1 MADLEAVLADVSY
14 LMAMEKSKSTPA
26 ARASKKITLPEP
38 SIRSVM
44 QKYLE
49 ERGEL
54 TFDKIFHQKIGFLL
68 FKDYC
73 MNEIDE
79 AVPQLKFYEE
89 IKEYEKLDSEEERL
103 SRSRQIYDTYIMKE
117 LLSCSHPFSKQA
129 VDHVQTHLAKKQVPA
144 SLFQP
149 YIEEIC
155 DSLRGKIFQKFME
168 SDKFTRFCQ
177 WKNVE
182 LNIHLTMNDFS
193 VHRIIGRGGF
203 GEVYGCRKADTGKM
217 YAMKCLDKKRIKM
230 KQGETLALNER
241 IMLSLVSTGDCPFI
255 VCMTYAFH
263 TPDKLCFILDLMNG
277 GDLHYHLS
285 QHGVFSEKEMRFYA
299 TEIILGLEHMH
310 NRFVVYRDLK
320 PANILLDEH
329 GHVRIS
335 DLGLA
340 CDFSKKKPHA
350 SVGTHGY
357 MAPEVLQKG
366 TAYDSSADWF
376 SLGCMLFKL
385 LRGHSPFR
393 QHKTKDKHEIDRMTL
408 TVNVE
413 LPDSFSP
420 ELKSLLEGL
429 LQRDVS
435 KRLGCQ
441 GRSAQEVKEHPF
453 FKGIDWQQVY
463 LQKYPP
469 PLIPPRGE
477 VNAADAFDIGSFDE
491 EDTKGIKLL
500 DSDQELY
507 KNFPLVISERWQQ
520 EVAETVYDAV
530 NADTDKIEARKR
542 AKNKQLGHE
551 EDYALGKDCIMHGYM
566 LKLGNPFLTQWQ
578 RRYFYLF
585 PNRLEWRGEGES
597 RQSLG
602 CSLMGSS
609 QSAAVR
615 EAGVML
621 EWIQLGLT
629 FLIRDEDRGPPPSAP
644 PLLLSVIPGGFIK
657 QLVRETEQEAK
668 AARQRKESRVGTK
681 EEVRAEGSH
690 PATGSWVSPG
700 VPQASSKP
708 SETSPKPAETPRPGA
723 SKVGKPLWSGK
734 SPKDSFLGG
743 SSPSPAPAPSQGP
756 QRGSKVPVKE
766 GDVPKGTVP
775 ESTKEKGTPLRH
787 EEPPAKVKT
796 QRELLSARK
805 EPEKMKKDVGR
816 GKKEP
821 REIKKPEKTTNKSE
835 SVKEEPGG
843 IQEKSTDVGKE
854 EGTAKESSGRSK
866 EMSKSMEKDQDQEAL
881 GESTDKDQA
890 PRDVWYEAE
899 KVWLIQQD
907 GFTLATQLKPD
918 VGTPELPAGRVR
930 VRRDEDGTVTEV
942 DEDSVQRTNPPSL
955 DQAEDLAAL
964 ISLNECSVMNTLRQR
979 FRARL
984 PCTYAGP
991 NLVAIATR
999 TAPASGVPRGK
1010 RDNLPPH
1017 ICSLA
1022 HRAYR
1027 NLLMQRQDQA
1037 IIPLGHSGAGRT
1049 RCCQSALE
1057 YLVGTA
1063 GSLDGRVTVEKIQA
1077 MFTVLGAFGSVTT
1090 GHSSSSTRFSMVLS
1104 LDFSATG
1111 QVTAAHL
1118 QTLLLE
1124 RARVSQQPEG
1134 ESSFNVFPL
1143 LLAGLDVAERTMLHL
1158 HQVAES
1164 NSFGIK
1170 PFTKPEDKQRASV
1183 AFSQL
1188 RAAMGTLGITPEEQ
1202 AAVWRILAGI
1212 YHLGAAGACKVGR
1225 KQFLRF
1231 ESASH
1236 AAEVLG
1242 CDVEE
1247 LGTAVFKHHL
1257 KHILAQ
1263 VTARGRPQA
1272 EESPPGP
1279 KMTGVECVEG
1289 MASGLYEELF
1299 AAVVLLINRS
1309 FSSQHL
1315 SMASIAVVDTPGFQS
1330 PRQQRSE
1337 RAATFEELCHNYVQE
1352 RLQGLFYEKTFLR
1365 EMERYR
1371 EENVEVS
1378 FDLPERSPLATL
1390 SIIDLI
1396 CSQPQVLPGSPG
1408 AARRGLLWI
1417 LDEEV
1422 LIPGSGD
1429 GTAFERLCSYFATKG
1444 PDQEGEGHLRRCEQT
1459 LHFEICHQLG
1469 TAPVRYD
1476 LTGWVSKAKFNLSA
1490 QNAIQVLQNSTLAAV
1505 RELVQPR
1512 AGAPLSCRALAGLE
1526 GRSQAALHRN
1536 ACLRKTFASSFAAV
1550 RKRSVCAQIK
1560 LQADALTNLLRRAQL
1575 HFVHCLLPGMGQEGP
1590 VPRPPAPPDAAPQ
1603 LDVVALRT
1611 QLEGTQLLDALRL
1624 HRVGYSDRLLLTQ
1637 FRRRFQ
1643 VLAPEVM
1650 KKHNSAYEVPNES
1663 KAIEELFQAL
1673 DLEKK
1678 SIAIGRTQVFL
1689 KPGVIS
1695 RLEKQRDKLIAQ
1707 KMTLLQAACKGF
1719 LSRQKFKR
1727 LKIQRL
1733 AVRCIQKNVVVFQ
1746 AVRHWPWW
1754 QLLSHVRPLLSIN
1767 VAEEQLRAKEEEL
1780 AALRRKLEKSE
1791 QACSELRQNTESL
1804 ESKIIDLTTE
1814 LSDERYK
1821 GDVTCQ
1827 ALDGERA
1834 ERLRGTR
1841 ELQELQ
1847 SKHDQVQKKLEAVE
1861 KQLEEAQQL
1870 VQLREMKISG
1880 SGGEDEWQVRFD
1892 CAQTEIVFLRKR
1904 LAQLEERLEVELGTR
1919 TGLEQKLGEAQA
1931 ACQAARD
1938 GAQRLRRRCHR
1949 LLCELEDAR
1958 VLAENQQSR
1967 SHELEKR
1974 QKKFDLQ
1981 LAQALGQSAFEKS
1994 LREKLSQEN
2003 TSIRWEMGKLQQSL
2017 EHKEAEVARLEQ
2029 QVAVLAGRVQ
2039 ELSSPGAT
2047 DTVPVLKKKL
2057 WDLEGS
2063 AADQK
2068 KELERQT
2075 AAVDH
2080 LEQLHER
2087 LELEIERMKQIH
2099 QKELEDK
2106 DEELEDTQKSCQKRL
2121 RQLEMQL
2128 EQEHEQKQMVLH
2140 EKQDLEGL
2148 IGTLCEQIG
2157 HRDFD
2162 VEKRLRRD
2170 LRRTRAL
2177 LADVQLLLAAPAEPR
2192 GSAQELE
2199 NLRKQLEES
2208 EAKCAEA
2215 QRSQQTAALELE
2227 NLHTELET
2235 LSKSKTLVDE
2245 QLFQLQHERADL
2257 LKRIDED
2264 QEDLN
2269 ELMEKH
2275 KALIAQSATDIAQI
2289 RELQTQVE
2297 DVKKEKQSLQE
2308 KLQAAQA
2315 RAAQLEQSPAERS
2328 IVSRQE
2334 ARIRD
2339 LESQLDFQAVQM
2351 KRFEVLVLRLRD
2363 SIIQMGEE
2371 LEKAAESEAREKEN
2385 TRYYQRRMEEMKA
2398 DMDELVQR
2406 ELESSRR
2413 RMELE
2418 QQLAELAEVRQVLQ
2432 ADLGTSIRRIADLQ
2446 VALEGLRDSDDSDA
2460 ESVQTVQES
2469 LCSRRDT
2476 DACSTVGS
2484 VLSLEPTE
2492 SVKSWPSSS
2501 TGWTSLA
2508 SASVAGSISAPSI
2521 GSRSTQ
2527 SLRVSR
2533 DTKDPALSRPLS
2545 SRSSARPG
2553 EAADTGRTASPLL
2566 AARRREY
2573 GKPLAEEEDLESP
2586 KKPVDRTGE
2595 MSPSV
2600 LRRGGSPAAD
2610 GRFPSAVSPPVPSRR
2625 RLSVASGPVSVA
2637 SGPVSS
2643 SAALSE
2649 YVEELR
2655 RQRGAE
2661 RELGLPALGDT
2672 SPLPIYRT
2680 TGASALRRSR
2690 AVPAAEEPPGRLE
2703 GDQAG
2708 EGEGAGTSLTRS
2720 SSLRSMASEPAE
2732 PPRSPALKKTSKFGS
2747 YDSLLP
2753 ALDGSSRRPSS
2764 PAAGTEVPRLSSWRS
2779 CLEPSLEDVE
2789 LGKEPEG
2796 FLSSLSGD
2804 GLGEGKGSDP
2814 FSWRIPTLNYERRTK
2829 VDFDDFLPAIRK
2841 SRSASSLARPRRD
2854 RRDGH
2859 RPLTVRFEDEALA
2872 GSLEPSDTKCT
2883 AKGSPAPREEPGDLS
2898 DSSSSSGSHLS
2909 SRSADSI
2916 KRRPQARGDG
2926 EGASGRAGSQGS
2938 AMSRRA
2944 EAEGKE
2950 DDVSS
2955 IMRKYLGKE

>member
-1 MADLEAVLADVSY
+1 MAIS
-14 LMAMEKSKSTPA
+14 
-26 ARASKKITLPEP
+26 
-38 SIRSVM
+38 
-44 QKYLE
+44 
-49 ERGEL
+49 
-54 TFDKIFHQKIGFLL
+54 
-68 FKDYC
+68 
-73 MNEIDE
+73 
-79 AVPQLKFYEE
+79 
-89 IKEYEKLDSEEERL
+89 
-103 SRSRQIYDTYIMKE
+103 SR
-117 LLSCSHPFSKQA
+117 
-129 VDHVQTHLAKKQVPA
+129 
-144 SLFQP
+144 
-149 YIEEIC
+149 
-155 DSLRGKIFQKFME
+155 
-168 SDKFTRFCQ
+168 
-177 WKNVE
+177 
-182 LNIHLTMNDFS
+182 
-193 VHRIIGRGGF
+193 
-203 GEVYGCRKADTGKM
+203 
-217 YAMKCLDKKRIKM
+217 
-230 KQGETLALNER
+230 LALWE
-241 IMLSLVSTGDCPFI
+241 
-255 VCMTYAFH
+255 
-263 TPDKLCFILDLMNG
+263 
-277 GDLHYHLS
+277 
-285 QHGVFSEKEMRFYA
+285 
-299 TEIILGLEHMH
+299 
-310 NRFVVYRDLK
+310 
-320 PANILLDEH
+320 
-329 GHVRIS
+329 
-335 DLGLA
+335 
-340 CDFSKKKPHA
+340 
-350 SVGTHGY
+350 
-357 MAPEVLQKG
+357 QK
-366 TAYDSSADWF
+366 
-376 SLGCMLFKL
+376 
-385 LRGHSPFR
+385 
-393 QHKTKDKHEIDRMTL
+393 
-408 TVNVE
+408 
-413 LPDSFSP
+413 
-420 ELKSLLEGL
+420 
-429 LQRDVS
+429 
-435 KRLGCQ
+435 
-441 GRSAQEVKEHPF
+441 
-453 FKGIDWQQVY
+453 
-463 LQKYPP
+463 
-469 PLIPPRGE
+469 
-477 VNAADAFDIGSFDE
+477 
-491 EDTKGIKLL
+491 
-500 DSDQELY
+500 
-507 KNFPLVISERWQQ
+507 
-520 EVAETVYDAV
+520 
-530 NADTDKIEARKR
+530 
-542 AKNKQLGHE
+542 
-551 EDYALGKDCIMHGYM
+551 
-566 LKLGNPFLTQWQ
+566 
-578 RRYFYLF
+578 
-585 PNRLEWRGEGES
+585 
-597 RQSLG
+597 
-602 CSLMGSS
+602 
-609 QSAAVR
+609 
-615 EAGVML
+615 
-621 EWIQLGLT
+621 
-629 FLIRDEDRGPPPSAP
+629 IRDEDRGPPPSAP

-668 AARQRKESRVGTK
+668 AARRRKESRVGTK
-681 EEVRAEGSH
+681 EEPAGKDGEAQAGDGPAARGGGASEGPLRNGLKAEGQGGKGVTATPQKELPPVLGTVPSKT
-690 PATGSWVSPG
+690 PAPAPG
-700 VPQASSKP
+700 PAAPAPKAAETP
-708 SETSPKPAETPRPGA
+708 LKKAETSPKTAAPAPKPAETPLKRAEIPRKPAETSSKTAETSPKTAEASSKPAETTPKPAETTPKPAETPHPGA
-723 SKVGKPLWSGK
+723 PKVGKPLWPRK
-734 SPKDSFLGG
+734 SPKDSFLAG
-743 SSPSPAPAPSQGP
+743 SPAAPAPAPSQGP
-756 QRGSKVPVKE
+756 QRGSKVPGKE
-766 GDVPKGTVP
+766 GDTAKGTVPESTKKKGTVLERTEKEKGTVP
-775 ESTKEKGTPLRH
+775 ESTKEKGTVLERTEKEKVTPPRH
-787 EEPPAKVKT
+787 EEPPAKVKA

-805 EPEKMKKDVGR
+805 EPEKMKKDVGG

-835 SVKEEPGG
+835 GLKAEPGG
-843 IQEKSTDVGKE
+843 TQEKSTDVGKE
-854 EGTAKESSGRSK
+854 VGKVKEDLGKGKEMLKESKGIGKSTDKDQAKETSGRSK
-866 EMSKSMEKDQDQEAL
+866 EMSKSMEKDQDKEAL

-991 NLVAIATR
+991 SLVAIATGP
-999 TAPASGVPRGK
+999 APADGAGKAPRGR

-1037 IIPLGHSGAGRT
+1037 IVPLGHSGAGRT

-1063 GSLDGRVTVEKIQA
+1063 GSLDGRVSVEKIQA

-1090 GHSSSSTRFSMVLS
+1090 SHSSSSTRFSMVLS

-1124 RARVSQQPEG
+1124 RARVARQPEG
-1134 ESSFNVFPL
+1134 ESNFNIFPL

-1170 PFTKPEDKQRASV
+1170 PLTKPEDKQRASV

-1188 RAAMGTLGITPEEQ
+1188 RAAMGTLGITAEEQ

-1231 ESASH
+1231 ESASR

-1257 KHILAQ
+1257 RHILAQ

-1272 EESPPGP
+1272 EESPPEP

-1299 AAVVLLINRS
+1299 AAVVSLINRS

-1352 RLQGLFYEKTFLR
+1352 RLQGLFYEKTFLW

-1378 FDLPERSPLATL
+1378 FDLPECSPLATL
-1390 SIIDLI
+1390 SIIDLS

-1408 AARRGLLWI
+1408 AAPRGLLWI

-1422 LIPGSGD
+1422 LTPGSGD
-1429 GTAFERLCSYFATKG
+1429 GTAFERLCSYFATRA
-1444 PDQEGEGHLRRCEQT
+1444 PDQDGEGHLRRCEQT

-1490 QNAIQVLQNSTLAAV
+1490 QNAIQVLQNSTVAAV

-1512 AGAPLSCRALAGLE
+1512 ASAPLCCRALAGLE

-1560 LQADALTNLLRRAQL
+1560 LQADALTNLLRRSQL
-1575 HFVHCLLPGMGQEGP
+1575 HFVHCLLAGMGREGP

-1650 KKHNSAYEVPNES
+1650 KKHNSAYEVPDES

-1678 SIAIGRTQVFL
+1678 SVAIGRTQVFL

-1733 AVRCIQKNVVVFQ
+1733 AIRCIQKNLLVFQ
-1746 AVRHWPWW
+1746 AIRHWPWW
-1754 QLLSHVRPLLSIN
+1754 RLLSHVRPLLSVN
-1767 VAEEQLRAKEEEL
+1767 LAEEQLRAKEEEL

-1791 QACSELRQNTESL
+1791 QACSELRQTTESL

-1847 SKHDQVQKKLEAVE
+1847 SKHDQVQKKLESVE

-1904 LAQLEERLEVELGTR
+1904 LAQLEERLEAELGTR
-1919 TGLEQKLGEAQA
+1919 TGLEQKLGEARA

-1938 GAQRLRRRCHR
+1938 GAQRLRRRCQR
-1949 LLCELEDAR
+1949 LACELEDAR

-2039 ELSSPGAT
+2039 ELSTPGAT
-2047 DTVPVLKKKL
+2047 DTVPALKKKL

-2063 AADQK
+2063 AAGQK

-2080 LEQLHER
+2080 LEQVHER

-2106 DEELEDTQKSCQKRL
+2106 DEELEDMQKSCQKRL

-2177 LADVQLLLAAPAEPR
+2177 LADVQLLLAAPAEPG

-2199 NLRKQLEES
+2199 QLRKQLEES

-2215 QRSQQTAALELE
+2215 QRCQQTAALELE

-2235 LSKSKTLVDE
+2235 LSRSKTLVDE

-2257 LKRIDED
+2257 LKRVDED

-2315 RAAQLEQSPAERS
+2315 RVAQLEQCPAERS

-2371 LEKAAESEAREKEN
+2371 LEKAAESEAREREN
-2385 TRYYQRRMEEMKA
+2385 TKYYQRRMEEMKA

-2446 VALEGLRDSDDSDA
+2446 VALEGLRDSDDSDD
-2460 ESVQTVQES
+2460 SVRTARES

-2484 VLSLEPTE
+2484 VLSLEPAE

-2501 TGWTSLA
+2501 SGWTSLA
-2508 SASVAGSISAPSI
+2508 GASVAGSVSAPSI
-2521 GSRSTQ
+2521 GGRSTQ

-2533 DTKDPALSRPLS
+2533 DTKVSQPLS
-2545 SRSSARPG
+2545 SRS
-2553 EAADTGRTASPLL
+2553 AADPGRTASPLL
-2566 AARRREY
+2566 GARRREY
-2573 GKPLAEEEDLESP
+2573 GKPQAEEEEVESP
-2586 KKPVDRTGE
+2586 KKPVDRIGE
-2595 MSPSV
+2595 TSPSV

-2637 SGPVSS
+2637 SGPVPS

-2661 RELGLPALGDT
+2661 REPGLPALGDT

-2680 TGASALRRSR
+2680 TGSAALRRSR
-2690 AVPAAEEPPGRLE
+2690 AVPAAEEPPGRLD

-2708 EGEGAGTSLTRS
+2708 EGEGAGASLTRS

-2732 PPRSPALKKTSKFGS
+2732 PPRSPALKKASKFGS

-2753 ALDGSSRRPSS
+2753 ALDGSGRRPSS
-2764 PAAGTEVPRLSSWRS
+2764 PAAGMEVPRLSSWRS

-2796 FLSSLSGD
+2796 LLSSLSGD

-2841 SRSASSLARPRRD
+2841 SRSTSSLARPRRD
-2854 RRDGH
+2854 RRDGQ
-2859 RPLTVRFEDEALA
+2859 RPLTVRFEDEAIA
-2872 GSLEPSDTKCT
+2872 GSLESSETKST
-2883 AKGSPAPREEPGDLS
+2883 AKCSREEPGDLS
-2898 DSSSSSGSHLS
+2898 DSSSSCGSQRS

-2916 KRRPQARGDG
+2916 KRRPQPPRAAG
-2926 EGASGRAGSQGS
+2926 EGSSGRAGSQGS
-2938 AMSRRA
+2938 GMSRRA

-2955 IMRKYLGKE
+2955 IMKKYLGKD

>member
-1 MADLEAVLADVSY
+1 MAIS
-14 LMAMEKSKSTPA
+14 
-26 ARASKKITLPEP
+26 
-38 SIRSVM
+38 
-44 QKYLE
+44 
-49 ERGEL
+49 
-54 TFDKIFHQKIGFLL
+54 
-68 FKDYC
+68 
-73 MNEIDE
+73 
-79 AVPQLKFYEE
+79 
-89 IKEYEKLDSEEERL
+89 
-103 SRSRQIYDTYIMKE
+103 SR
-117 LLSCSHPFSKQA
+117 
-129 VDHVQTHLAKKQVPA
+129 
-144 SLFQP
+144 
-149 YIEEIC
+149 
-155 DSLRGKIFQKFME
+155 
-168 SDKFTRFCQ
+168 
-177 WKNVE
+177 
-182 LNIHLTMNDFS
+182 
-193 VHRIIGRGGF
+193 
-203 GEVYGCRKADTGKM
+203 
-217 YAMKCLDKKRIKM
+217 
-230 KQGETLALNER
+230 LALWE
-241 IMLSLVSTGDCPFI
+241 
-255 VCMTYAFH
+255 
-263 TPDKLCFILDLMNG
+263 
-277 GDLHYHLS
+277 
-285 QHGVFSEKEMRFYA
+285 
-299 TEIILGLEHMH
+299 
-310 NRFVVYRDLK
+310 
-320 PANILLDEH
+320 
-329 GHVRIS
+329 
-335 DLGLA
+335 
-340 CDFSKKKPHA
+340 
-350 SVGTHGY
+350 
-357 MAPEVLQKG
+357 QK
-366 TAYDSSADWF
+366 
-376 SLGCMLFKL
+376 
-385 LRGHSPFR
+385 
-393 QHKTKDKHEIDRMTL
+393 
-408 TVNVE
+408 
-413 LPDSFSP
+413 
-420 ELKSLLEGL
+420 
-429 LQRDVS
+429 
-435 KRLGCQ
+435 
-441 GRSAQEVKEHPF
+441 
-453 FKGIDWQQVY
+453 
-463 LQKYPP
+463 
-469 PLIPPRGE
+469 
-477 VNAADAFDIGSFDE
+477 
-491 EDTKGIKLL
+491 
-500 DSDQELY
+500 
-507 KNFPLVISERWQQ
+507 
-520 EVAETVYDAV
+520 
-530 NADTDKIEARKR
+530 
-542 AKNKQLGHE
+542 
-551 EDYALGKDCIMHGYM
+551 
-566 LKLGNPFLTQWQ
+566 
-578 RRYFYLF
+578 
-585 PNRLEWRGEGES
+585 
-597 RQSLG
+597 
-602 CSLMGSS
+602 
-609 QSAAVR
+609 
-615 EAGVML
+615 
-621 EWIQLGLT
+621 
-629 FLIRDEDRGPPPSAP
+629 IRDEDRGPPPSAP

-681 EEVRAEGSH
+681 EEPVGKDGEARGGGTSEGPLRNGLKAEGQG
-690 PATGSWVSPG
+690 AKG
-700 VPQASSKP
+700 V
-708 SETSPKPAETPRPGA
+708 T
-723 SKVGKPLWSGK
+723 
-734 SPKDSFLGG
+734 
-743 SSPSPAPAPSQGP
+743 APPNKELPPEKAVGP
-756 QRGSKVPVKE
+756 QSGSKIPVKE
-766 GDVPKGTVP
+766 VPKGTIPESTKEKGTVP
-775 ESTKEKGTPLRH
+775 ESTKKEKGTVPENTKEKGTVPVNTKEKGTVLETTKKEKGTVPENTKEKGTVPVNTKEKGTVPESTKKEKGTVPESTKKEKGTVPESTKKEKGTPLRH

-805 EPEKMKKDVGR
+805 EPEKMKKDVGG

-821 REIKKPEKTTNKSE
+821 REIKKPEKAANKSE
-835 SVKEEPGG
+835 DLKREPGG

-854 EGTAKESSGRSK
+854 VGKMKEELGKSKEMLKESKGIGKSTDKDQTKETPGRSK
-866 EMSKSMEKDQDQEAL
+866 EMNKSMEKDQDKEAS

-899 KVWLIQQD
+899 KVWLVQQD

-955 DQAEDLAAL
+955 DQAEDLAML
-964 ISLNECSVMNTLRQR
+964 ISLNECSVLNTLRQR

-991 NLVAIATR
+991 SLVAIGTGP
-999 TAPASGVPRGK
+999 APAGAGKVPRGK

-1037 IIPLGHSGAGRT
+1037 IVPLGHSGAGRT

-1090 GHSSSSTRFSMVLS
+1090 SHSSSSTRFSMVLS

-1124 RARVSQQPEG
+1124 SARVAQQPEG
-1134 ESSFNVFPL
+1134 ESSFNIFPL

-1188 RAAMGTLGITPEEQ
+1188 RAAMGTLGISTEEQ

-1212 YHLGAAGACKVGR
+1212 YHLGAAGACRVGR

-1231 ESASH
+1231 ESASR

-1257 KHILAQ
+1257 RHILAQ
-1263 VTARGRPQA
+1263 VTARGQPQA
-1272 EESPPGP
+1272 EDSTPGP
-1279 KMTGVECVEG
+1279 KLSGVECVQG

-1299 AAVVLLINRS
+1299 AAVVSLINRS

-1352 RLQGLFYEKTFLR
+1352 RLQGLFYEKTFLW
-1365 EMERYR
+1365 EMERYK

-1378 FDLPERSPLATL
+1378 FDLPEHSPLATL
-1390 SIIDLI
+1390 SIIDLS

-1444 PDQEGEGHLRRCEQT
+1444 PDQEGDGHLSRCEQT

-1490 QNAIQVLQNSTLAAV
+1490 QNAIQVLQNSTVAAV
-1505 RELVQPR
+1505 RELMQPR
-1512 AGAPLSCRALAGLE
+1512 ASAPLCCRALAGLD

-1560 LQADALTNLLRRAQL
+1560 LQADALTNLLRRSQL
-1575 HFVHCLLPGMGQEGP
+1575 HFVHCLLPGMGGEGP

-1637 FRRRFQ
+1637 FCRRFQ
-1643 VLAPEVM
+1643 VLAPEVL
-1650 KKHNSAYEVPNES
+1650 KKHSSAHEVPEES
-1663 KAIEELFQAL
+1663 KAIEELLQAL

-1678 SIAIGRTQVFL
+1678 SVAIGRTQVFL

-1733 AVRCIQKNVVVFQ
+1733 AIRCIQKNLLVFQ

-1754 QLLSHVRPLLSIN
+1754 QLLSHVRPLLSVN
-1767 VAEEQLRAKEEEL
+1767 LAEEQLRAKEEEL

-1847 SKHDQVQKKLEAVE
+1847 SKHDQVQKKLESVE

-1904 LAQLEERLEVELGTR
+1904 LAQLEERLEAELGTR
-1919 TGLEQKLGEAQA
+1919 TGLEQKLAEAQA

-1938 GAQRLRRRCHR
+1938 GAQRLRRRCQR
-1949 LLCELEDAR
+1949 LACELEDAR

-2039 ELSSPGAT
+2039 ELSTPGAT

-2063 AADQK
+2063 AAEQK

-2080 LEQLHER
+2080 LEQVHER

-2106 DEELEDTQKSCQKRL
+2106 DEELEDMQKSCQKRL

-2177 LADVQLLLAAPAEPR
+2177 LADVQLLLAAPAEPG

-2199 NLRKQLEES
+2199 QLRKQLEES

-2227 NLHTELET
+2227 NLHTELES
-2235 LSKSKTLVDE
+2235 LSRSKTLVDE
-2245 QLFQLQHERADL
+2245 QLFQLQHERDDL
-2257 LKRIDED
+2257 LKRVDED

-2315 RAAQLEQSPAERS
+2315 RAAQLEQCPAERS

-2371 LEKAAESEAREKEN
+2371 LEKAAESEAREREN

-2460 ESVQTVQES
+2460 DSVRTAKES

-2476 DACSTVGS
+2476 DACSSVGS
-2484 VLSLEPTE
+2484 VLSLEPAE
-2492 SVKSWPSSS
+2492 SVKSWASSS

-2545 SRSSARPG
+2545 SRS
-2553 EAADTGRTASPLL
+2553 ADQGRTASP
-2566 AARRREY
+2566 RRREY
-2573 GKPLAEEEDLESP
+2573 GKPLAEEEEIENP
-2586 KKPVDRTGE
+2586 KKPVDRIGE
-2595 MSPSV
+2595 TSPSV
-2600 LRRGGSPAAD
+2600 LRRGGSPAPD
-2610 GRFPSAVSPPVPSRR
+2610 RRFPSAVSPPVPSRR

-2637 SGPVSS
+2637 SGPVPS

-2661 RELGLPALGDT
+2661 REPGLPALGDT

-2680 TGASALRRSR
+2680 TGAAALRRSR

-2708 EGEGAGTSLTRS
+2708 EGEGAGAGLTRS

-2732 PPRSPALKKTSKFGS
+2732 TPRSPALKKASKFGS

-2753 ALDGSSRRPSS
+2753 ALDGSGRRPSS
-2764 PAAGTEVPRLSSWRS
+2764 PAAGMEVPRLSSWRS

-2796 FLSSLSGD
+2796 FLSSLSSD

-2829 VDFDDFLPAIRK
+2829 VDFDDFVPAIRK
-2841 SRSASSLARPRRD
+2841 SRSASSLARARRD

-2859 RPLTVRFEDEALA
+2859 RPLTVRFEDEAIA
-2872 GSLEPSDTKCT
+2872 GTPESSETKGT
-2883 AKGSPAPREEPGDLS
+2883 AKSSPASREEPGNLS

-2909 SRSADSI
+2909 SRSADSV
-2916 KRRPQARGDG
+2916 KRRPQPPRGDG
-2926 EGASGRAGSQGS
+2926 EGSSGRAGSQGS
-2938 AMSRRA
+2938 GVSRRA

-2955 IMRKYLGKE
+2955 IMKKYLGKD

>member
-1 MADLEAVLADVSY
+1 
-14 LMAMEKSKSTPA
+14 
-26 ARASKKITLPEP
+26 
-38 SIRSVM
+38 
-44 QKYLE
+44 
-49 ERGEL
+49 
-54 TFDKIFHQKIGFLL
+54 
-68 FKDYC
+68 
-73 MNEIDE
+73 
-79 AVPQLKFYEE
+79 
-89 IKEYEKLDSEEERL
+89 
-103 SRSRQIYDTYIMKE
+103 
-117 LLSCSHPFSKQA
+117 
-129 VDHVQTHLAKKQVPA
+129 
-144 SLFQP
+144 
-149 YIEEIC
+149 
-155 DSLRGKIFQKFME
+155 
-168 SDKFTRFCQ
+168 
-177 WKNVE
+177 
-182 LNIHLTMNDFS
+182 
-193 VHRIIGRGGF
+193 
-203 GEVYGCRKADTGKM
+203 
-217 YAMKCLDKKRIKM
+217 
-230 KQGETLALNER
+230 
-241 IMLSLVSTGDCPFI
+241 
-255 VCMTYAFH
+255 
-263 TPDKLCFILDLMNG
+263 
-277 GDLHYHLS
+277 
-285 QHGVFSEKEMRFYA
+285 
-299 TEIILGLEHMH
+299 
-310 NRFVVYRDLK
+310 
-320 PANILLDEH
+320 
-329 GHVRIS
+329 
-335 DLGLA
+335 
-340 CDFSKKKPHA
+340 
-350 SVGTHGY
+350 
-357 MAPEVLQKG
+357 
-366 TAYDSSADWF
+366 
-376 SLGCMLFKL
+376 
-385 LRGHSPFR
+385 
-393 QHKTKDKHEIDRMTL
+393 
-408 TVNVE
+408 
-413 LPDSFSP
+413 
-420 ELKSLLEGL
+420 
-429 LQRDVS
+429 
-435 KRLGCQ
+435 
-441 GRSAQEVKEHPF
+441 
-453 FKGIDWQQVY
+453 
-463 LQKYPP
+463 
-469 PLIPPRGE
+469 
-477 VNAADAFDIGSFDE
+477 
-491 EDTKGIKLL
+491 
-500 DSDQELY
+500 
-507 KNFPLVISERWQQ
+507 
-520 EVAETVYDAV
+520 
-530 NADTDKIEARKR
+530 
-542 AKNKQLGHE
+542 
-551 EDYALGKDCIMHGYM
+551 
-566 LKLGNPFLTQWQ
+566 
-578 RRYFYLF
+578 
-585 PNRLEWRGEGES
+585 
-597 RQSLG
+597 
-602 CSLMGSS
+602 
-609 QSAAVR
+609 
-615 EAGVML
+615 
-621 EWIQLGLT
+621 
-629 FLIRDEDRGPPPSAP
+629 
-644 PLLLSVIPGGFIK
+644 
-657 QLVRETEQEAK
+657 
-668 AARQRKESRVGTK
+668 
-681 EEVRAEGSH
+681 
-690 PATGSWVSPG
+690 
-700 VPQASSKP
+700 
-708 SETSPKPAETPRPGA
+708 
-723 SKVGKPLWSGK
+723 
-734 SPKDSFLGG
+734 
-743 SSPSPAPAPSQGP
+743 
-756 QRGSKVPVKE
+756 
-766 GDVPKGTVP
+766 
-775 ESTKEKGTPLRH
+775 
-787 EEPPAKVKT
+787 
-796 QRELLSARK
+796 
-805 EPEKMKKDVGR
+805 
-816 GKKEP
+816 
-821 REIKKPEKTTNKSE
+821 
-835 SVKEEPGG
+835 
-843 IQEKSTDVGKE
+843 
-854 EGTAKESSGRSK
+854 
-866 EMSKSMEKDQDQEAL
+866 
-881 GESTDKDQA
+881 
-890 PRDVWYEAE
+890 
-899 KVWLIQQD
+899 
-907 GFTLATQLKPD
+907 
-918 VGTPELPAGRVR
+918 
-930 VRRDEDGTVTEV
+930 
-942 DEDSVQRTNPPSL
+942 
-955 DQAEDLAAL
+955 
-964 ISLNECSVMNTLRQR
+964 
-979 FRARL
+979 
-984 PCTYAGP
+984 
-991 NLVAIATR
+991 
-999 TAPASGVPRGK
+999 
-1010 RDNLPPH
+1010 
-1017 ICSLA
+1017 
-1022 HRAYR
+1022 
-1027 NLLMQRQDQA
+1027 
-1037 IIPLGHSGAGRT
+1037 
-1049 RCCQSALE
+1049 
-1057 YLVGTA
+1057 
-1063 GSLDGRVTVEKIQA
+1063 
-1077 MFTVLGAFGSVTT
+1077 
-1090 GHSSSSTRFSMVLS
+1090 
-1104 LDFSATG
+1104 
-1111 QVTAAHL
+1111 
-1118 QTLLLE
+1118 
-1124 RARVSQQPEG
+1124 
-1134 ESSFNVFPL
+1134 
-1143 LLAGLDVAERTMLHL
+1143 
-1158 HQVAES
+1158 
-1164 NSFGIK
+1164 
-1170 PFTKPEDKQRASV
+1170 
-1183 AFSQL
+1183 
-1188 RAAMGTLGITPEEQ
+1188 
-1202 AAVWRILAGI
+1202 
-1212 YHLGAAGACKVGR
+1212 VGR

-1231 ESASH
+1231 ESASR

-1257 KHILAQ
+1257 RHILAQ

-1299 AAVVLLINRS
+1299 AAVVSLINRS

-1352 RLQGLFYEKTFLR
+1352 RLQGLFYEKTFLW

-1390 SIIDLI
+1390 SIIDLS
-1396 CSQPQVLPGSPG
+1396 CSQAQVLPGSPG

-1422 LIPGSGD
+1422 LVPGSGD
-1429 GTAFERLCSYFATKG
+1429 GTAFERLCSYFATKA

-1490 QNAIQVLQNSTLAAV
+1490 QNAIQVLQNSTVAAV

-1512 AGAPLSCRALAGLE
+1512 ARAPLPCRALAGLE
-1526 GRSQAALHRN
+1526 GRSQPALHRN

-1560 LQADALTNLLRRAQL
+1560 LQADALTNLLRRSQL
-1575 HFVHCLLPGMGQEGP
+1575 HFVHCLLPGMGGEGR

-1650 KKHNSAYEVPNES
+1650 KKHNSAYEVPDES

-1678 SIAIGRTQVFL
+1678 SVAIGRTQVFL

-1733 AVRCIQKNVVVFQ
+1733 AVRCIQKNLLLFQ
-1746 AVRHWPWW
+1746 KVRHWPWW
-1754 QLLSHVRPLLSIN
+1754 QLLSHVRPLLSVN
-1767 VAEEQLRAKEEEL
+1767 LAEEQLRAKEEEL

-1791 QACSELRQNTESL
+1791 QACSELRQTTESL

-1847 SKHDQVQKKLEAVE
+1847 SKHDQVQKKLESVE

-1904 LAQLEERLEVELGTR
+1904 LAQLEERLEAELGTR
-1919 TGLEQKLGEAQA
+1919 TGLEQKAKAQA
-1931 ACQAARD
+1931 GCRAARD
-1938 GAQRLRRRCHR
+1938 GAQRLRRRCQR
-1949 LLCELEDAR
+1949 LACELEDAR
-1958 VLAENQQSR
+1958 VLAESQQSR

-2039 ELSSPGAT
+2039 ELSTPGAT

-2063 AADQK
+2063 AAEQR

-2080 LEQLHER
+2080 LEQVHER

-2106 DEELEDTQKSCQKRL
+2106 DEELEDMQKSCQKRL

-2177 LADVQLLLAAPAEPR
+2177 LADVQLLLAAPAEP
-2192 GSAQELE
+2192 GASAQELE
-2199 NLRKQLEES
+2199 HLRKQLEES

-2215 QRSQQTAALELE
+2215 QRCQQTAAQELE

-2235 LSKSKTLVDE
+2235 LSRNKTLVDE

-2257 LKRIDED
+2257 LKRISED

-2315 RAAQLEQSPAERS
+2315 RAAQLEQCPAERS

-2371 LEKAAESEAREKEN
+2371 LEKAAESEAREREN

-2446 VALEGLRDSDDSDA
+2446 VALEGLRDSDDSDTD
-2460 ESVQTVQES
+2460 SVRTARES

-2476 DACSTVGS
+2476 DACSSVGS
-2484 VLSLEPTE
+2484 VLSLEPAE
-2492 SVKSWPSSS
+2492 SVRSWQSSS

-2521 GSRSTQ
+2521 RSLSTQ
-2527 SLRVSR
+2527 SLRKISLDVFSG
-2533 DTKDPALSRPLS
+2533 DNLK
-2545 SRSSARPG
+2545 
-2553 EAADTGRTASPLL
+2553 
-2566 AARRREY
+2566 RRCS
-2573 GKPLAEEEDLESP
+2573 LFEDLYAICSLLRER
-2586 KKPVDRTGE
+2586 DATGDT
-2595 MSPSV
+2595 SPSV
-2600 LRRGGSPAAD
+2600 LRRGSSPAPG

-2637 SGPVSS
+2637 SGPVPS

-2661 RELGLPALGDT
+2661 REPGLPALGDT

-2680 TGASALRRSR
+2680 TGAAALRRSR
-2690 AVPAAEEPPGRLE
+2690 AVPAAQEPLERLE

-2708 EGEGAGTSLTRS
+2708 EGEGAGSSLTRS

-2732 PPRSPALKKTSKFGS
+2732 PPRSPALKKASKFGS

-2753 ALDGSSRRPSS
+2753 ALDGSGRRPSS
-2764 PAAGTEVPRLSSWRS
+2764 PAAGMEVPRLSSWRS

-2796 FLSSLSGD
+2796 LLSSLSGD

-2859 RPLTVRFEDEALA
+2859 RPLTVRFEDEAIA
-2872 GSLEPSDTKCT
+2872 GSPEPSETKGT
-2883 AKGSPAPREEPGDLS
+2883 APREPPGDLS

-2916 KRRPQARGDG
+2916 KRRPQRGDG
-2926 EGASGRAGSQGS
+2926 EGSSGRAGSQGS
-2938 AMSRRA
+2938 SGMSRRA

-2955 IMRKYLGKE
+2955 IMKKYLGK

>member
-1 MADLEAVLADVSY
+1 
-14 LMAMEKSKSTPA
+14 
-26 ARASKKITLPEP
+26 
-38 SIRSVM
+38 
-44 QKYLE
+44 
-49 ERGEL
+49 
-54 TFDKIFHQKIGFLL
+54 
-68 FKDYC
+68 
-73 MNEIDE
+73 
-79 AVPQLKFYEE
+79 
-89 IKEYEKLDSEEERL
+89 
-103 SRSRQIYDTYIMKE
+103 
-117 LLSCSHPFSKQA
+117 
-129 VDHVQTHLAKKQVPA
+129 
-144 SLFQP
+144 
-149 YIEEIC
+149 
-155 DSLRGKIFQKFME
+155 
-168 SDKFTRFCQ
+168 
-177 WKNVE
+177 
-182 LNIHLTMNDFS
+182 
-193 VHRIIGRGGF
+193 
-203 GEVYGCRKADTGKM
+203 
-217 YAMKCLDKKRIKM
+217 
-230 KQGETLALNER
+230 
-241 IMLSLVSTGDCPFI
+241 
-255 VCMTYAFH
+255 
-263 TPDKLCFILDLMNG
+263 
-277 GDLHYHLS
+277 
-285 QHGVFSEKEMRFYA
+285 
-299 TEIILGLEHMH
+299 
-310 NRFVVYRDLK
+310 
-320 PANILLDEH
+320 
-329 GHVRIS
+329 
-335 DLGLA
+335 
-340 CDFSKKKPHA
+340 
-350 SVGTHGY
+350 
-357 MAPEVLQKG
+357 
-366 TAYDSSADWF
+366 
-376 SLGCMLFKL
+376 
-385 LRGHSPFR
+385 
-393 QHKTKDKHEIDRMTL
+393 
-408 TVNVE
+408 
-413 LPDSFSP
+413 
-420 ELKSLLEGL
+420 
-429 LQRDVS
+429 
-435 KRLGCQ
+435 
-441 GRSAQEVKEHPF
+441 
-453 FKGIDWQQVY
+453 
-463 LQKYPP
+463 
-469 PLIPPRGE
+469 
-477 VNAADAFDIGSFDE
+477 
-491 EDTKGIKLL
+491 
-500 DSDQELY
+500 
-507 KNFPLVISERWQQ
+507 
-520 EVAETVYDAV
+520 
-530 NADTDKIEARKR
+530 
-542 AKNKQLGHE
+542 
-551 EDYALGKDCIMHGYM
+551 
-566 LKLGNPFLTQWQ
+566 
-578 RRYFYLF
+578 
-585 PNRLEWRGEGES
+585 
-597 RQSLG
+597 
-602 CSLMGSS
+602 
-609 QSAAVR
+609 
-615 EAGVML
+615 
-621 EWIQLGLT
+621 
-629 FLIRDEDRGPPPSAP
+629 
-644 PLLLSVIPGGFIK
+644 
-657 QLVRETEQEAK
+657 
-668 AARQRKESRVGTK
+668 
-681 EEVRAEGSH
+681 
-690 PATGSWVSPG
+690 
-700 VPQASSKP
+700 
-708 SETSPKPAETPRPGA
+708 
-723 SKVGKPLWSGK
+723 
-734 SPKDSFLGG
+734 
-743 SSPSPAPAPSQGP
+743 
-756 QRGSKVPVKE
+756 
-766 GDVPKGTVP
+766 
-775 ESTKEKGTPLRH
+775 
-787 EEPPAKVKT
+787 
-796 QRELLSARK
+796 
-805 EPEKMKKDVGR
+805 
-816 GKKEP
+816 
-821 REIKKPEKTTNKSE
+821 
-835 SVKEEPGG
+835 
-843 IQEKSTDVGKE
+843 
-854 EGTAKESSGRSK
+854 
-866 EMSKSMEKDQDQEAL
+866 
-881 GESTDKDQA
+881 QA

-899 KVWLIQQD
+899 KVWLLQQD

-942 DEDSVQRTNPPSL
+942 DEESVQRTNPPSL

-991 NLVAIATR
+991 SLVAIATGPS
-999 TAPASGVPRGK
+999 PAGSAAKVPRGK

-1037 IIPLGHSGAGRT
+1037 IVPLGHSGAGRT

-1063 GSLDGRVTVEKIQA
+1063 GSLDGRVSVEKIQA
-1077 MFTVLGAFGSVTT
+1077 MFTVLGAFGSVSTS
-1090 GHSSSSTRFSMVLS
+1090 HSSSSTRFSMVLS

-1124 RARVSQQPEG
+1124 RARVAQQPDG
-1134 ESSFNVFPL
+1134 ESSFHVFPL

-1188 RAAMGTLGITPEEQ
+1188 RAAMGTLGITAEEQ

-1231 ESASH
+1231 ESASR

-1257 KHILAQ
+1257 RHILAQ
-1263 VTARGRPQA
+1263 VTARGRPPA

-1299 AAVVLLINRS
+1299 AAVVSLINRS

-1352 RLQGLFYEKTFLR
+1352 RLQGLFYEKTFLWQ
-1365 EMERYR
+1365 MERYR

-1378 FDLPERSPLATL
+1378 FDLPERSPLPTL
-1390 SIIDLI
+1390 SIIDLS

-1444 PDQEGEGHLRRCEQT
+1444 PDQEGDGHLRRCEQT

-1490 QNAIQVLQNSTLAAV
+1490 QNAIQVLQNSTIAAV

-1512 AGAPLSCRALAGLE
+1512 ARAPLSCRALAGLE

-1536 ACLRKTFASSFAAV
+1536 ACLRKTFASSFAAL

-1560 LQADALTNLLRRAQL
+1560 LQADALTNLLRRSQL
-1575 HFVHCLLPGMGQEGP
+1575 HFVHCLLPGMGGEGP

-1650 KKHNSAYEVPNES
+1650 KKHNSAYEVPDES

-1678 SIAIGRTQVFL
+1678 SVAIGRTQVFL

-1733 AVRCIQKNVVVFQ
+1733 AVRCIQKNLGVFQ

-1754 QLLSHVRPLLSIN
+1754 QLLSHVRPLLSVN
-1767 VAEEQLRAKEEEL
+1767 LAEEQLRAKEEEL

-1791 QACSELRQNTESL
+1791 QACSELRQTTESL
-1804 ESKIIDLTTE
+1804 ESKVIDLTTE

-1821 GDVTCQ
+1821 GDVACQ

-1847 SKHDQVQKKLEAVE
+1847 SKHDQVQKKLESVE

-1904 LAQLEERLEVELGTR
+1904 LAQLEERLEAELGTR
-1919 TGLEQKLGEAQA
+1919 TGLEKKASAASPGGDRDPKGLGEAQA

-1938 GAQRLRRRCHR
+1938 GAQRLRRRCQR
-1949 LLCELEDAR
+1949 LACELEDAR

-2017 EHKEAEVARLEQ
+2017 EHKEAEVARLDQ

-2039 ELSSPGAT
+2039 ELSTPGAT
-2047 DTVPVLKKKL
+2047 DTVPALKKQL
-2057 WDLEGS
+2057 WDLEGR
-2063 AADQK
+2063 AAEQR

-2080 LEQLHER
+2080 LEQVHER

-2106 DEELEDTQKSCQKRL
+2106 DEELEDVQKSCQKRL

-2177 LADVQLLLAAPAEPR
+2177 LADVQLLLAAPAEP
-2192 GSAQELE
+2192 GASSQELE
-2199 NLRKQLEES
+2199 HLRKQLEES
-2208 EAKCAEA
+2208 ETKCAEA

-2235 LSKSKTLVDE
+2235 LSRSKTLVDE

-2315 RAAQLEQSPAERS
+2315 RAAELEQCPAERS

-2371 LEKAAESEAREKEN
+2371 LEKAAESEAREREN
-2385 TRYYQRRMEEMKA
+2385 SRYYQRRMEEMKA

-2406 ELESSRR
+2406 ELESGRR

-2418 QQLAELAEVRQVLQ
+2418 QQLAELAEARQGLQ

-2460 ESVQTVQES
+2460 DSGTGALLPAPAELTGLSS
-2469 LCSRRDT
+2469 PLR

-2484 VLSLEPTE
+2484 VLSLEPAE
-2492 SVKSWPSSS
+2492 SVKSWTSS
-2501 TGWTSLA
+2501 WTSLA
-2508 SASVAGSISAPSI
+2508 SASVAGSISAPSV

-2527 SLRVSR
+2527 SL
-2533 DTKDPALSRPLS
+2533 S
-2545 SRSSARPG
+2545 SSRPG
-2553 EAADTGRTASPLL
+2553 EAADPGRMASPLL
-2566 AARRREY
+2566 GARRRDY
-2573 GKPLAEEEDLESP
+2573 GKPLAEEEELESP

-2595 MSPSV
+2595 TSPSL

-2625 RLSVASGPVSVA
+2625 RLSVAPGPV
-2637 SGPVSS
+2637 PS

-2661 RELGLPALGDT
+2661 REPGLPALGADT

-2680 TGASALRRSR
+2680 TGAAALRRCR
-2690 AVPAAEEPPGRLE
+2690 GVPAAEEPPGRLE
-2703 GDQAG
+2703 RDQAG
-2708 EGEGAGTSLTRS
+2708 EGEGAGAGLARS
-2720 SSLRSMASEPAE
+2720 SSLRSMVSEPGE
-2732 PPRSPALKKTSKFGS
+2732 PARSPALKRASKFGS

-2753 ALDGSSRRPSS
+2753 ALDGSGRRSSS
-2764 PAAGTEVPRLSSWRS
+2764 PAAGMDVLGVPRLSSWRS

-2796 FLSSLSGD
+2796 FLSSLSSE

-2841 SRSASSLARPRRD
+2841 SRSTSSLARPRRD

-2859 RPLTVRFEDEALA
+2859 RPLTVRFEDEAIA
-2872 GSLEPSDTKCT
+2872 GTLESSETKGM
-2883 AKGSPAPREEPGDLS
+2883 AKRSREEPGDLS
-2898 DSSSSSGSHLS
+2898 DSSSSSGSRLS

-2916 KRRPQARGDG
+2916 KRRPQPPRGDG
-2926 EGASGRAGSQGS
+2926 EGSNGRASAQGS
-2938 AMSRRA
+2938 GMSRRA

-2955 IMRKYLGKE
+2955 IMKKYLGK